1 MPKGQMYSKSIPIA
15 RFSFWNLVGLG
26 ESSSESKG
34 EGTHRDNISNEVVK
48 DSYISH
54 IAEGDAHEEE
64 EPETYKRLC
73 YL

>member
-1 MPKGQMYSKSIPIA
+1 MYSKSIPIA

-26 ESSSESKG
+26 ESQSDLKG
-34 EGTHRDNISNEVVK
+34 EGKQCDLKNEENDNDNINDV
-48 DSYISH
+48 
-54 IAEGDAHEEE
+54 EENDGQDE